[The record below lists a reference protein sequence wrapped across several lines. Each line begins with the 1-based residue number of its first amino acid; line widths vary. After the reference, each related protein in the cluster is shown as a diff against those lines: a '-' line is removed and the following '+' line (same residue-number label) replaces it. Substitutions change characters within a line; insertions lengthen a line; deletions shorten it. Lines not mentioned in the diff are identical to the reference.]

1 MDHPA
6 AGQATNALV
15 SGGRTEIPF
24 QFVSRSTDAAWS
36 SGTLLE
42 LEDRFSS
49 APNFRTWDRAG
60 KLLSEL
66 TFTFPDA
73 YHINIYSNSFAPGAD
88 GSLAIIA
95 TAHTNDAGCI
105 RFLACVYPHA
115 QHTL

>member
-1 MDHPA
+1 MRKLLWSLFQILSLLVLMDHPA

-49 APNFRTWDRAG
+49 APIFRTWDRAG
-60 KLLSEL
+60 K
-66 TFTFPDA
+66 
-73 YHINIYSNSFAPGAD
+73 
-88 GSLAIIA
+88 
-95 TAHTNDAGCI
+95 
-105 RFLACVYPHA
+105 RFLRLPLRFRVPITSISTPTHSPVAPTGH
-115 QHTL
+115 